1 MAGPVR
7 WFHESQRLRLA
18 CWAWGDEA
26 APPLLLLHGGRDHA
40 RSWDRIAGAFAADH
54 YVVAPDLRG
63 HGDSD
68 WSPGGDY
75 PVSGNAID
83 LIALTERL
91 RGPARVICH
100 SFGGQV
106 AFLAAGAWP
115 ERFAS
120 IVAVEARVPAPE
132 ETPPPMTPA
141 RFREYAEGRRALERR
156 GPRVYPD
163 VESAARRM
171 GEANPRL
178 SPAQARRLAAHGV
191 READGGYVWKFDNWA
206 RHGARRDDFTHD
218 EMRAFL
224 AAVACPVLLV
234 VGGEAGAKRG
244 MARLADGF
252 PRARATVVEGAG
264 HWVQHD
270 APDELVALAR
280 AHFAG

>member
-7 WFHESQRLRLA
+7 WFHESQRLRIA

-40 RSWDRIAGAFAADH
+40 RSWDRIAAAFAADH

-68 WSPGGDY
+68 WSQGGDY

-83 LIALTERL
+83 LIALAERL

-132 ETPPPMTPA
+132 ETPPPLTPA
-141 RFREYAEGRRALERR
+141 RFREYAEGRRALEGRK
-156 GPRVYPD
+156 PRVYPD
-163 VESAARRM
+163 VASAARRM
-171 GEANPRL
+171 RETNPRL
-178 SPAQARRLAAHGV
+178 SPEQARHLAAHGL
-191 READGGYVWKFDNWA
+191 RETDGGYVWKFDNWA
-206 RHGARRDDFTHD
+206 RHGARRDDFTHA

-252 PRARATVVEGAG
+252 PRAHAVVVEGAG

-270 APDELVALAR
+270 APDRLIALAR
-280 AHFAG
+280 SHFAE